1 MENKKT
7 HWKKLVNPNYIGAYS
22 LENGKDKIVKI
33 KKVVRETVTSEGG
46 KKEECTVAYLEN
58 EKPFILNRTNSKTI
72 TKIAKSPYIEDWIG
86 ISIKLFVSTTKL
98 KGEEVECLRIR
109 EERIEVKKLEL
120 IENSENWNQ
129 VVTALSNGY
138 TIEQIKSKY
147 QISNN
152 LIKKLK
158 EHEKPV

>member
-1 MENKKT
+1 MENQKT

-33 KKVVRETVTSEGG
+33 KKIVREIVTSEGG

-147 QISNN
+147 QISND